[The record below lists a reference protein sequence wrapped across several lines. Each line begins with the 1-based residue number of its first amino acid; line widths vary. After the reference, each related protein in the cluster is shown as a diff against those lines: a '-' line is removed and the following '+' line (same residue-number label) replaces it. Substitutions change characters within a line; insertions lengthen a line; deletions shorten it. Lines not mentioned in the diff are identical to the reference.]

1 MGTVRRRTSS
11 EAERYF
17 DYQVFMKQIDVC
29 LTPDLLHLHSMENT
43 IVVVADVFRAT
54 SCMVTAFAHGVEC
67 IVPVATIDECRV
79 WQERGYLAAAERNAR
94 KVDGFELDNSPFTY
108 MQEMIRGEKIA
119 MTTTNGTLAITRSR
133 SAVKVLVGSFLN
145 LDAIV
150 RYLRT
155 EPYDVL
161 VLCAGW
167 KGRVNMEDTLFAGA
181 LVERLK
187 NQHVP
192 AEDSAIMAWRL
203 YEQGKGNLLSYL
215 SNSSHIRRLQ
225 RLGIQRDITYCL
237 QHDLYDVVP
246 VLRGNSLVSM
256 EVRSSQ

>member
-1 MGTVRRRTSS
+1 
-11 EAERYF
+11 
-17 DYQVFMKQIDVC
+17 MKQIDVC
-29 LTPDLLHLHSMENT
+29 LTPDLLHLHAVENT

-54 SCMVTAFAHGVEC
+54 SCMVTAFAHGVKT
-67 IVPVATIDECRV
+67 IVPVATIEECRR

-94 KVDGFELDNSPFTY
+94 RIEGFELDNSPFTY
-108 MQEMIRGEKIA
+108 MNEQIRDANVA

-145 LDAIV
+145 LEAIV
-150 RYLRT
+150 RYLKT
-155 EPYDVL
+155 ERYDVM

-181 LVERLK
+181 LVARLK
-187 NQHVP
+187 DSYAM

-203 YEQGKGNLLSYL
+203 YEQGKDNMAAYL
-215 SNSSHIRRLQ
+215 SNSSHIKRLQ
-225 RLGIQRDITYCL
+225 RLGIQKDITYCL

-246 VLRGNSLVSM
+246 VLRGNALVAM
-256 EVRSSQ
+256 EGVS

>member
-1 MGTVRRRTSS
+1 
-11 EAERYF
+11 
-17 DYQVFMKQIDVC
+17 MKQIDVC
-29 LTPDLLHLHSMENT
+29 LTPDLLHLHKVENT

-54 SCMVTAFAHGVEC
+54 SCMVTAFAYGVNS
-67 IVPVATIDECRV
+67 IIPVATIEECQLY
-79 WQERGYLAAAERNAR
+79 QERGYLAAAERNAR

-108 MQEMIRGEKIA
+108 MDERIRGANVA
-119 MTTTNGTLAITRSR
+119 MTTTNGTLAITKSR

-145 LDAIV
+145 LEAIV
-150 RYLRT
+150 QFLKSER
-155 EPYDVL
+155 YDVM

-187 NQHVP
+187 DSYAM
-192 AEDSAIMAWRL
+192 AEDSAVMAWRL
-203 YEQGKGNLLSYL
+203 YCQGKDNLPSYL

-225 RLGIQRDITYCL
+225 RLGIQKDITYCL

-246 VLRGNSLVSM
+246 VLRGNALVSM
-256 EVRSSQ
+256 QM